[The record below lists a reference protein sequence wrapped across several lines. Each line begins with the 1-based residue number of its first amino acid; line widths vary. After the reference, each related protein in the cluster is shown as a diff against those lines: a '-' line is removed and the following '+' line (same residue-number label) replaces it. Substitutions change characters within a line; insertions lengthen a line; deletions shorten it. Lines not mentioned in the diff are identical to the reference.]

1 MRAHLT
7 LHVYGTADP
16 TLRDVARGDRPYGS
30 FPHVGAPEP
39 PTQPPRRAIRDRIRD
54 LGHRTRTAQ
63 LFVASVATAVAIV
76 TIGAALQPKAIPLT
90 PTDVKRAVIDAL
102 ASSTPKPNVA
112 IEAYDRVKESVVA
125 VRTRTG
131 GNATPQPRGA
141 GFILDTGGTIV
152 TSLHILSDAE
162 AIFVVFYDGA
172 ELQAQV
178 LDRQPE
184 FDVAVLGVSA
194 GGRKQATLASAKNLK
209 VGDEA
214 MVVGSPLGLGNG
226 LSVGTVSR
234 LGTLV
239 QPAWGGPPIGGLI
252 QFNAAV
258 YPGNSGGPLVNRR
271 GEVIGIV
278 IVAANEL
285 TGVGFAVP
293 IDAAASVAGSNP
305 F

>member
-1 MRAHLT
+1 
-7 LHVYGTADP
+7 VP
-16 TLRDVARGDRPYGS
+16 SVDRPYGA
-30 FPHVGAPEP
+30 FRHEGDDVAPP
-39 PTQPPRRAIRDRIRD
+39 AATRAASRRERLAALSR
-54 LGHRTRTAQ
+54 RTRTAQ
-63 LFVASVATAVAIV
+63 LFIATVATAVAIV
-76 TIGAALQPKAIPLT
+76 SVGAVLAPRSATLSGA
-90 PTDVKRAVIDAL
+90 DVKKVVVDAL
-102 ASSTPKPNVA
+102 ASATPKPNVA
-112 IEAYDRVKESVVA
+112 IEAYDKIKDSVVA
-125 VRTRTG
+125 IRTRT
-131 GNATPQPRGA
+131 AADTAAQPRGA

-152 TSLHILSDAE
+152 TSLHILNGALG
-162 AIFVVFYDGA
+162 IFVVFHDGV

-194 GGRKQATLASAKNLK
+194 SGRKQATLASAKSLK

-234 LGTLV
+234 LGTIV
-239 QPAWGGPPIGGLI
+239 SPAWGGQAIGGLI

-278 IVAANEL
+278 IVASNEL

-293 IDAAASVAGSNP
+293 IDAAASVSGSNP

>member
-1 MRAHLT
+1 MHAHEDVELPAAAQRT
-7 LHVYGTADP
+7 GLRERITAF
-16 TLRDVARGDRPYGS
+16 LR
-30 FPHVGAPEP
+30 
-39 PTQPPRRAIRDRIRD
+39 
-54 LGHRTRTAQ
+54 RTRTAQ

-76 TIGAALQPKAIPLT
+76 LIGTALAPRPALLT
-90 PTDVKRAVIDAL
+90 PTDVKRAVVDAL
-102 ASSTPKPNVA
+102 ASATPKPNVA
-112 IEAYDRVKESVVA
+112 IEAYDKIKDSVVA
-125 VRTRTG
+125 IRTRT
-131 GNATPQPRGA
+131 ASDAAPQPRGS

-152 TSLHILSDAE
+152 TSLHILAGAE
-162 AIFVVFYDGA
+162 AIYVLFNDGA
-172 ELQAQV
+172 ELQAQF

-184 FDVAVLGVSA
+184 FDIAVLGVSA
-194 GGRKQATLASAKNLK
+194 SGRKQAALASAKNLK

-234 LGTLV
+234 LGTIIT
-239 QPAWGGPPIGGLI
+239 PAWGGPPIGGLI

>member
-1 MRAHLT
+1 
-7 LHVYGTADP
+7 V
-16 TLRDVARGDRPYGS
+16 TLRERVRSLA
-30 FPHVGAPEP
+30 
-39 PTQPPRRAIRDRIRD
+39 
-54 LGHRTRTAQ
+54 HRTRSAQ
-63 LFVASVATAVAIV
+63 LFVASVLTAVAIV
-76 TIGAALQPKAIPLT
+76 LIGTELAPKPVTIT
-90 PTDVKRAVIDAL
+90 PTDVKKAVVDAL
-102 ASSTPKPNVA
+102 ASATPKPNVA
-112 IEAYDRVKESVVA
+112 IEAYDKVKDSVVA
-125 VRTRTG
+125 IRTRMPG
-131 GNATPQPRGA
+131 EAAPQPRGA
-141 GFILDTGGTIV
+141 GWILDTGGTIV
-152 TSLHILSDAE
+152 TSLHILDGAD
-162 AIFVVFYDGA
+162 AIFVVFVDGA
-172 ELQAQV
+172 TLQAQV

-184 FDVAVLGVSA
+184 FDIAVVGVTA
-194 GGRKQATLASAKNLK
+194 GGYKQATMATAKNLK

-234 LGTLV
+234 LGTTV
-239 QPAWGGPPIGGLI
+239 QPTWGGPPIGGLI

-285 TGVGFAVP
+285 SGVGFAVP

>member
-1 MRAHLT
+1 M
-7 LHVYGTADP
+7 
-16 TLRDVARGDRPYGS
+16 
-30 FPHVGAPEP
+30 
-39 PTQPPRRAIRDRIRD
+39 II
-54 LGHRTRTAQ
+54 
-63 LFVASVATAVAIV
+63 
-76 TIGAALQPKAIPLT
+76 T
-90 PTDVKRAVIDAL
+90 PTDVKKAVIDAL
-102 ASSTPKPNVA
+102 ASATPKPNVA
-112 IEAYDRVKESVVA
+112 IEAYDRVKDSVVA
-125 VRTRTG
+125 IRTRMPG
-131 GNATPQPRGA
+131 EAAPQPRGA
-141 GFILDTGGTIV
+141 GWILDTGGTIV
-152 TSLHILSDAE
+152 TSLHILDGAD
-162 AIFVVFYDGA
+162 AIFVVFVDGA
-172 ELQAQV
+172 TLQAQV

-184 FDVAVLGVSA
+184 FDIAVLGVTA
-194 GGRKQATLASAKNLK
+194 GGYKQATMATAKNLK
-209 VGDEA
+209 IGDEA

-234 LGTLV
+234 LGTTV

-285 TGVGFAVP
+285 SGVGFAVP

>member
-1 MRAHLT
+1 
-7 LHVYGTADP
+7 
-16 TLRDVARGDRPYGS
+16 VARGDRPYGT
-30 FPHVGAPEP
+30 FPHDGAEQPSVT
-39 PTQPPRRAIRDRIRD
+39 PTRATLRQRFAPFAR
-54 LGHRTRTAQ
+54 RTRPAQ
-63 LFVASVATAVAIV
+63 WFVASVVTAVVLIAV
-76 TIGAALQPKAIPLT
+76 GTALLPRSAVITQ
-90 PTDVKRAVIDAL
+90 TDVKRAVIDAL

-184 FDVAVLGVSA
+184 FDMAVLGVSA